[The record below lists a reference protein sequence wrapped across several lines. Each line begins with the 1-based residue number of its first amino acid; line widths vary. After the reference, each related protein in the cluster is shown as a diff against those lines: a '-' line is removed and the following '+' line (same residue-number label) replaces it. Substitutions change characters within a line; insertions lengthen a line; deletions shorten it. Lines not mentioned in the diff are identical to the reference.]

1 MIRDGQIALGIS
13 FGDWNSL
20 ATARKYECWYL
31 RNLFGNLHMTQH
43 RLPHVFQK
51 ALFESPNA
59 AKTTL
64 FVPQKKYWQDDDDER
79 EETKEV
85 DIKEVIFGHAPGMWS
100 YRQGESPMKTKCY
113 QSLLATSVSSVMHL
127 PFHDPPGVEETTIK
141 HKFIRQGSIPNNQM
155 PWTYSP
161 LGSSNDVTLY
171 RPEQLNLM
179 KSKGPHRG
187 NKIALSM
194 EFPVA
199 VAADGDDIS
208 EDNSDASDEENS
220 EGRMPIN
227 IPDCIALQ
235 WRSIESHLP
244 NPVKFFS
251 GPVEGV
257 EFESDALANLLF
269 SEVDFDADIT
279 AKEFALG
286 HLRKYQGG
294 DELCVQYISDRNS
307 LSPAAMGYEFQSHG
321 ISFQIRKEILSS
333 ASDWSYRM

>member
-1 MIRDGQIALGIS
+1 
-13 FGDWNSL
+13 
-20 ATARKYECWYL
+20 
-31 RNLFGNLHMTQH
+31 
-43 RLPHVFQK
+43 
-51 ALFESPNA
+51 
-59 AKTTL
+59 
-64 FVPQKKYWQDDDDER
+64 
-79 EETKEV
+79 
-85 DIKEVIFGHAPGMWS
+85 
-100 YRQGESPMKTKCY
+100 
-113 QSLLATSVSSVMHL
+113 
-127 PFHDPPGVEETTIK
+127 
-141 HKFIRQGSIPNNQM
+141 IRQGSIPNNQM

-333 ASDWSYRM
+333 ASDWSHRMLSAKSGHPVRFQILQHILRKMLKASRFTTDSLLRMALYTNDYNVPANMTEWMDLIRSLDKLKLIPFAEAWEKASRVKTSVTDLESLLEEIEANPNLLTQE